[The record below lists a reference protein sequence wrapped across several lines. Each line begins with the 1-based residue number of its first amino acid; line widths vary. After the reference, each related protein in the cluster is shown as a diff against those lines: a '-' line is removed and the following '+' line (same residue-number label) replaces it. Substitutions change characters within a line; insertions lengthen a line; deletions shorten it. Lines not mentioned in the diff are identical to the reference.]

1 MNDLSAHMGHA
12 RYSITKNRRSKL
24 TSQQRWEVTQRR
36 DEGEDPKDLALE
48 FGITASYVR
57 QL

>member
-1 MNDLSAHMGHA
+1 MIGRGALDPMGGGWDPP
-12 RYSITKNRRSKL
+12 YKQKITP
-24 TSQQRWEVTQRR
+24 QQRCDAVRRR

-48 FGITASYVR
+48 YGITARYIR

>member
-1 MNDLSAHMGHA
+1 MRGGWDSPH
-12 RYSITKNRRSKL
+12 RRKL
-24 TSQQRWEVTQRR
+24 TPQQRWDVTQRR
-36 DEGEDPKDLALE
+36 NEGEDPKDLALE

>member
-1 MNDLSAHMGHA
+1 MISRGALDPMRGGWDSPH
-12 RYSITKNRRSKL
+12 RRKL
-24 TSQQRWEVTQRR
+24 TPQQRWDVTQRR
-36 DEGEDPKDLALE
+36 NEGEDPKDLALE